1 MCAPAGA
8 VSRNA
13 RGGRVHLHKADRDL
27 RADGKKIR
35 TEAAQK

>member
-1 MCAPAGA
+1 VRLLAQLVATRA
-8 VSRNA
+8 EVA
-13 RGGRVHLHKADRDL
+13 FHLHKADRDL